1 MLFWVLNKFQNSA
14 LNWPRVCFIHSYK
27 TVSPRSKEIESLFCK
42 PLHGDFTYFVVF
54 PKNMH
59 VIVIVSISGPNV
71 PYMQECT
78 TSSVQFFSLLFA
90 RQQSLSPS
98 HANKTSKLEF
108 KLDVVFPSKRP
119 RKAAKVLLEF
129 LFLKKI
135 KSKWPLS
142 TSSSPL
148 WSGRPGK
155 AAAAIRSSIAKI
167 RARSNNLLSLVLRQ
181 LKCCF
186 LIQMT

>member
-1 MLFWVLNKFQNSA
+1 
-14 LNWPRVCFIHSYK
+14 
-27 TVSPRSKEIESLFCK
+27 
-42 PLHGDFTYFVVF
+42 
-54 PKNMH
+54 MH

-71 PYMQECT
+71 PYMQKCT

-90 RQQSLSPS
+90 RQQSLSTT

-135 KSKWPLS
+135 IEMTIEHFVKSALKWTTRKGSSGNPIVDCEN
-142 TSSSPL
+142 TSQ
-148 WSGRPGK
+148 
-155 AAAAIRSSIAKI
+155 
-167 RARSNNLLSLVLRQ
+167 V
-181 LKCCF
+181 
-186 LIQMT
+186 